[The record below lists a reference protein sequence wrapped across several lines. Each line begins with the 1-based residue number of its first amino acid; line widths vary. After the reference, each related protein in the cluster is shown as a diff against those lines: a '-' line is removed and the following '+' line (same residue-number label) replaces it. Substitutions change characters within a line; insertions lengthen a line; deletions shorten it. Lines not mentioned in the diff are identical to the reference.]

1 MCASGPTG
9 GHILRPSDK
18 KEPKTIVF
26 LSCVGS
32 RDKSRGM
39 PYCSAAC
46 CMYLAKQ
53 AILTKEHI
61 HDSNSIIFYTD
72 IRSPGKDYDEFI
84 IRAKEYGTQYIRGKV
99 SKIYKKGSK
108 LIVRGVDTLI
118 SEPLEIEADLVVL
131 APAMIPSKGSR
142 QLAEVL
148 NISTGSF
155 GFYTESH
162 PKLRPVET
170 NTAGIFLAGACQSP
184 KDIPDS
190 VAQGSATASK
200 ILALMSKDKLLTN
213 PIVATVNNI
222 RCIGCNKCLY
232 VCPFSAIEELE
243 LKDRKIVKV
252 IETVCKGCGLCEATC
267 PIDAISLNGFN
278 DEMIL
283 EELEAFSTF

>member
-1 MCASGPTG
+1 M
-9 GHILRPSDK
+9 

-39 PYCSAAC
+39 PYCSGAC
-46 CMYLAKQ
+46 CMYQAKQ

-61 HDSNSIIFYTD
+61 HDSKSIIFYTD

-84 IRAKEYGTQYIRGKV
+84 IRAKEYGTQYVRGKV
-99 SKIYKKGSK
+99 SKIYKQGSK

-118 SEPLEIEADLVVL
+118 GKPLEIEADLVVL
-131 APAMIPSKGSR
+131 APAMIPSKGSKR
-142 QLAEVL
+142 LAEIL
-148 NISTGSF
+148 NITSGSF

-184 KDIPDS
+184 KDIPES

-213 PIVATVNNI
+213 PIVAAVDKV
-222 RCIGCNKCLY
+222 RCIGCNKCLN
-232 VCPFSAIEELE
+232 VCPFSAIEEQE
-243 LKDRKIVKV
+243 LRDRKVVSV
-252 IETVCKGCGLCEATC
+252 IETVCKGCGICEATC
-267 PIDAISLNGFN
+267 PIDAISLSGFT

-283 EELEAFSTF
+283 EELDAFSLTK